1 MVQSRTSKL
10 SDTLVISRLMGGLW
24 QIADMERDD
33 KSLDLE
39 ASAHHLSEYIKHGI
53 TTFDMADHYGS
64 AELITGIYNSKF
76 ADHQKAQFLT
86 KWVPTPGPCDKRD
99 VRAAVVKS
107 LERMKTPSIDL
118 LQFHAWQ
125 YPDPSWLDCLFW
137 LQELKEE
144 GLIKNL
150 GVTNFD
156 AVHLGIALSSGINLV
171 SNQVCYS
178 ILDQRAA
185 NKEMSDVCERFNV
198 KLLAFGTLAGG
209 FISEKWLEQTEP
221 SELKTWSQMKYKRFI
236 DQAGGWQKY
245 QSVLTVLNNVAK
257 SNNCSIANVATK
269 FILQDPNVGAVIIGA
284 RLGERNHIE
293 DNLKLFDVDLT
304 VEESDII
311 QKTISG
317 LQSIPGNCG
326 DEYRTP
332 PFLTASGDLSHH
344 ISDLPKPYPVIEEPD
359 KKILLSGTP
368 WEDIAGFSRAVM
380 KGNRIHISG
389 TTATHTEKHIG
400 GNDPIAQTHFV
411 IDKIEGALLSFG
423 ATLNDVVRTRIYV
436 KDLDQ
441 WEIIAKV
448 HGQRFG
454 NVRPTNTLV
463 RADLVGDENLV
474 EIEVEAEIAP

>member
-1 MVQSRTSKL
+1 MQTQTSKL
-10 SDTLVISRLMGGLW
+10 SDTLVISKLMGGLW
-24 QIADMERDD
+24 QIADMERND

-39 ASAHHLSEYIKHGI
+39 ISAKYMSEYINQGI

-76 ADHQKAQFLT
+76 GDHRKAQFLT
-86 KWVPTPGPCDKRD
+86 KWVPAPGPCTQKD
-99 VRAAVVKS
+99 VIAAVVKS
-107 LERMKTPSIDL
+107 LERMKIESIDL

-125 YPDPSWLDCLFW
+125 YPDPSWLDGLFW
-137 LQELKEE
+137 LQELKLQ

-156 AVHLGIALSSGINLV
+156 APHLRIALASGIELV
-171 SNQVCYS
+171 SNQVCCS
-178 ILDQRAA
+178 VLDQRAA
-185 NKEMSDVCERFNV
+185 AQDMSEVCETFKV

-209 FISEKWLEQTEP
+209 LISERWIGQPEP
-221 SELKTWSQMKYKRFI
+221 AELKTWSQMKYKRFI
-236 DQAGGWQKY
+236 DQAGGWQKF
-245 QSVLTVLNNVAK
+245 QSVLTVLNRVAESK
-257 SNNCSIANVATK
+257 NCSIANVATK
-269 FILQDPNVGAVIIGA
+269 FILQDPNVGAVIIGT

-293 DNLKLFDVDLT
+293 DNLKLFDIDLT
-304 VEESDII
+304 TEESAII
-311 QKTISG
+311 QKVISG
-317 LQSIPGNCG
+317 LQSIPGRCG

-344 ISDLPKPYPVIEEPD
+344 ISDLPKPYRVIEEPD
-359 KKILLSGTP
+359 KELILSGTT
-368 WEDIAGFSRAVM
+368 WEDIAGFSRAV
-380 KGNRIHISG
+380 KKRNRIHISG
-389 TTATHTEKHIG
+389 TTATHGERHIG

-441 WEIIAKV
+441 WEDVAKV

-454 NVRPTNTLV
+454 SVQPTNTLV

-474 EIEVEAEIAP
+474 EIEAEAEIA